1 MGKKTPSAPKPVD
14 PVATANAQSAANI
27 ASATAQQRLN
37 MIGTAGPDGTVRYE
51 ADPTQPGGYNQVTT
65 LSPGQQQNYDL
76 SNQIYGQT
84 LGIGQ
89 DQLGRISQALG
100 QGLTPPQLQGQIG
113 GDFNETVNQARDAA
127 YNQATSRLDPQF
139 ATRENQMRTQLAN
152 QGLGQNSA
160 SYQNAQDAFGRE
172 RNDAYASARNDA
184 FNQGMAAQNQG
195 FNQSGAQGTF
205 ANQAAQQG
213 FQNQATQQNQPINQL
228 SALMG
233 MGQVAQPNGIQY
245 SPTQVG
251 QTDVL
256 GAQAL
261 NQQGQWNRYNAQ
273 TQASNSMGRGL
284 LGGLFSLGSA
294 AITASDIRLKKNIVR
309 LGTRPDGLG
318 VYAYDYIW
326 GGPRQIGVM
335 AQEVQRIKP
344 EAVSEIG
351 GGYLGVDY
359 GLL

>member
-1 MGKKTPSAPKPVD
+1 MGKKTPAAPQPVD
-14 PVATANAQSAANI
+14 PVVTSNAQAAANI
-27 ASATAQQRLN
+27 ASATAQQKLN

-89 DQLGRISQALG
+89 EQLGRISQSLG
-100 QGLTPPQLQGQIG
+100 QGLTPPPLQSQIG

-184 FNQGMAAQNQG
+184 FTQGMAAQNQG

-205 ANQAAQQG
+205 ANTAAQQG
-213 FQNQATQQNQPINQL
+213 FQNQATEQNQPINQL

-233 MGQVAQPNGIQY
+233 MGQVAQPNGIAY
-245 SPTQVG
+245 TPSQVAN
-251 QTDVL
+251 TDTL
-256 GAQAL
+256 GAYAL
-261 NQQGQWNRYNAQ
+261 NQQGRQANFNAQ
-273 TQASNSMGRGL
+273 LQAQSGAQQGL
-284 LGGLFSLGSA
+284 MSGLFGLGKA
-294 AITASDIRLKKNIVR
+294 AIMASDVRLKTNIDR
-309 LGTRPDGLG
+309 IGTRPDGLPLYEYNY
-318 VYAYDYIW
+318 VW
-326 GGPRQIGVM
+326 GGPRYIGVM
-335 AQEVQRIKP
+335 AHEVMAVKP
-344 EAVSEIG
+344 EAVSVRD
-351 GGYLGVDY
+351 GYLAVNY
-359 GLL
+359 GRL

>member
-1 MGKKTPSAPKPVD
+1 MPSAL
-14 PVATANAQSAANI
+14 SAANI

-89 DQLGRISQALG
+89 EQLGRISNALG
-100 QGLTPPQLQGQIG
+100 QGLTPPPLQQQIG
-113 GDFNETVNQARDAA
+113 GDFNQTVNAARDAA

-184 FNQGMAAQNQG
+184 FGQGLAAQNQG
-195 FNQSGAQGTF
+195 FNQAGAQGTF
-205 ANQAAQQG
+205 ANTAAQQG
-213 FQNQATQQNQPINQL
+213 FQNQATEQNQPINQL

-233 MGQVAQPNGIQY
+233 MGQVAQPNGISY

-273 TQASNSMGRGL
+273 AQASNSMGQGL
-284 LGGLFSLGSA
+284 MGGLFSLGSA

-326 GGPRQIGVM
+326 GGPRQVGVM